1 MNTYDFDKTIHRGDS
16 SLSFYFYCLLRRPY
30 LALLWPLQG
39 AAAIL
44 YKLRIWDKTQMKQV
58 FYLYFR
64 LLNAE
69 KMAEAFWAKRGTSR
83 IFSWYFETHRED
95 DIIVSASPAFFLK
108 PICKQLGIRHLLAS
122 QVDPKTGRYS
132 GKNCTDE
139 EKVLRLQAEFPQ
151 AEFECCYYDSDS
163 DLPMARLAKRR
174 LRVIDGVPHEGID
187 G

>member
-16 SLSFYFYCLLRRPY
+16 SLSFYFFCLLRRPHI
-30 LALLWPLQG
+30 ALLWPLQL
-39 AAAIL
+39 AAAAL

-69 KMAEAFWAKRGTSR
+69 KLAHRFWQKRGTSR
-83 IFSWYFETHRED
+83 IYGWYFETQRED
-95 DIIVSASPAFFLK
+95 DIIVSASPAFFLQ

-122 QVDPKTGRYS
+122 VVDPTPGRYS

-139 EKVLRLQAEFPQ
+139 EKVLRLQAAFPT
-151 AEFECCYYDSDS
+151 AEFNCCYYDSDS

-174 LRVIDGVPHEGID
+174 FRVIDGVPHEGVD

>member
-16 SLSFYFYCLLRRPY
+16 SLAFYFYCLLRRPY
-30 LALLWPLQG
+30 IALLWPVQL
-39 AAAIL
+39 AAALL
-44 YKLRIWDKTQMKQV
+44 YKLRIWDKTRMKEV

-64 LLNAE
+64 LLD
-69 KMAEAFWAKRGTSR
+69 AEAMAKQFWAKRGTSR
-83 IFSWYFETHRED
+83 IFSWYSDTHRDD
-95 DIIVSASPAFFLK
+95 DIIVSASPEFFLR
-108 PICKQLGIRHLLAS
+108 PICRQLGIGCLIGS
-122 QVDPKTGRYS
+122 VVDPKTGRYS

-139 EKVLRLQAEFPQ
+139 QKVLRLRELFPN

-174 LRVIDGVPHEGID
+174 IRIINGVPHEGVD

>member
-16 SLSFYFYCLLRRPY
+16 SLSFYFFCLLRRPHI
-30 LALLWPLQG
+30 ALLWPLQL
-39 AAAIL
+39 AAAAL

-69 KMAEAFWAKRGTSR
+69 KLAHRFWQKHGTSR
-83 IFSWYFETHRED
+83 IYGWYFETQRED
-95 DIIVSASPAFFLK
+95 DIIVSASPAFFLQ
-108 PICKQLGIRHLLAS
+108 PICRQLGIRHLLAS
-122 QVDPKTGRYS
+122 VVDPKTGRYS

-139 EKVLRLQAEFPQ
+139 EKVLRLQAAFPT
-151 AEFECCYYDSDS
+151 AEFNCCYYDGDS
-163 DLPMARLAKRR
+163 DLPMAHLAKRR
-174 LRVIDGVPHEGID
+174 FRVIDGVPHEGVD